1 MAVVKCKECGGQVST
16 KAESCPSCGA
26 KAPKK
31 TSRVTWLVLIVIAL
45 LVYQAVSNDAP
56 PKPAAQ
62 AAAPVA
68 KAPPK
73 PKGPAPIDPSAF
85 NKYTVDQ
92 YPRTVKQWG
101 AEGVKRIEA
110 HERAAA
116 DLIATS
122 PKCDEVSMIGLS
134 EQRSSPP
141 GNIVVFVDCSNGERF
156 YVGPND
162 LKAAPVAQS
171 QKAVGHNA
179 ATQACREAVRASS
192 KFPSSVDFNTLG
204 QRASTQPT
212 TGNTVVEL
220 DFEAKNGF
228 GNLIPQTARCIFP
241 ADGKPEIT
249 ILNR

>member
-16 KAESCPSCGA
+16 KAASCPSCGA

-31 TSRVTWLVLIVIAL
+31 TSRVAWLALIVVAL
-45 LVYQAVSNDAP
+45 LAYQAATNDAP
-56 PKPAAQ
+56 PKPPAQ
-62 AAAPVA
+62 AATPAA
-68 KAPPK
+68 KAPPE
-73 PKGPAPIDPSAF
+73 PKGPAPISPSAF
-85 NKYTVDQ
+85 NKYTADQ

-122 PKCDEVSMIGLS
+122 PKCDEVAMIGLS

-141 GNIVVFVDCSNGERF
+141 VNIVVFVDCTNGERF
-156 YVGPND
+156 YVGPSD

-171 QKAVGHNA
+171 QKAVSQSA
-179 ATQACREAVRASS
+179 AFQSCRDAVRASA
-192 KFPSSVDFNTLG
+192 KFPSSVDFETFG
-204 QRASTQPT
+204 QRSSTHPT

-220 DFEAKNGF
+220 DFEAKNGL
-228 GNLIPQTARCIFP
+228 GNMIPQTARCIFP

-249 ILNR
+249 IANR